1 MRRTTVILLST
12 ILSILLLSVIFIIY
26 LRFFAP
32 TDRTE
37 QNFLSDDKLSGKVD
51 SINFSSY
58 KVIRFV
64 DESNKQMSDISNS
77 LIVQPFKNGQQKGM
91 FCFPKE
97 LSFMINKQVS
107 GDTLVIKLRYPEKQF
122 TALLDKYKSKRMH
135 LNFYLY
141 TDSASS
147 LSLRNE
153 SNNLETIFKK
163 VTTREA
169 TVYVTNKILID
180 SCKID
185 RLNVSGY
192 DAQICLANNKIN
204 IFSLDL
210 ENLNNWKVD
219 KCDINEEHLTGKG
232 NNYMSLPKSECKKMV
247 WKGKTK
253 DSEINVSLKADKAT
267 ISF

>member
-1 MRRTTVILLST
+1 MRRTTVILLAT
-12 ILSILLLSVIFIIY
+12 ISSVLLLSVIFIIH

-37 QNFLSDDKLSGKVD
+37 KSFLSEDKLSGKVD

-64 DESNKQMSDISNS
+64 DESNKQMSDISSS
-77 LIVQPFKNGQQKGM
+77 LIVQPFKNEQQKGM

-107 GDTLVIKLRYPEKQF
+107 GDTLVIKLKYPEKQLA
-122 TALLDKYKSKRMH
+122 ALLDKYKSKRMH
-135 LNFYLY
+135 SYFYLY
-141 TDSASS
+141 TDSTSS
-147 LSLRNE
+147 LSVRNE

-163 VTTREA
+163 ITLREA
-169 TVYVTNKILID
+169 TVYVANKILID
-180 SCKID
+180 SCKIG

-192 DAQICLANNKIN
+192 HAQIYLANNKIN

-210 ENLNNWKVD
+210 ENLNDWKVD
-219 KCDINEEHLTGKG
+219 KCDISEEHLTGKG
-232 NNYMSLPKSECKKMV
+232 DNYVSLPKTECKKMV

-253 DSEINVSLKADKAT
+253 DSEIRVSLKSDKAT

>member
-1 MRRTTVILLST
+1 MRRTTVILLA
-12 ILSILLLSVIFIIY
+12 ILSSVLLLSVIFIIH

-32 TDRTE
+32 IDKTE
-37 QNFLSDDKLSGKVD
+37 KNFLSNDNFSGKVD
-51 SINFSSY
+51 SINVSLY

-64 DESNKQMSDISNS
+64 DENNNEVNDISSS
-77 LIVQPFKNGQQKGM
+77 LMVQTFKNEQQKGM
-91 FCFPKE
+91 FCYPKE

-107 GDTLVIKLRYPEKQF
+107 GDTLVIKLSYSEEHL
-122 TALLDKYKSKRMH
+122 TDLLDKYKSKRMH
-135 LNFYLY
+135 ANFSLY
-141 TDSASS
+141 TNSAST
-147 LSLRNE
+147 LSIRNE
-153 SNNLETIFKK
+153 SKKMGTILKMITLK
-163 VTTREA
+163 EA
-169 TVYVTNKILID
+169 TVYGVNEIVID

-185 RLNVSGY
+185 RLNISGY
-192 DAQICLANNKIN
+192 HAQISLANNKIN
-204 IFSLDL
+204 IFSIDL

-232 NNYMSLPKSECKKMV
+232 NNYVSLPKTECKKMV

>member
-1 MRRTTVILLST
+1 MRRTTVILLA
-12 ILSILLLSVIFIIY
+12 ILSSVLLLSVIFIIH

-32 TDRTE
+32 INKTE
-37 QNFLSDDKLSGKVD
+37 KNFLSNDKFSGKVD
-51 SINFSSY
+51 SINVSLY

-64 DESNKQMSDISNS
+64 DENNNEVNDISSS
-77 LIVQPFKNGQQKGM
+77 LMVQPFKNEQQKGM
-91 FCFPKE
+91 FCYPKE

-107 GDTLVIKLRYPEKQF
+107 GDTLVIKLSYPEEQL

-135 LNFYLY
+135 SDFSLY

-147 LSLRNE
+147 LSIKNE
-153 SNNLETIFKK
+153 SKKMGTIFRKVILKK
-163 VTTREA
+163 A
-169 TVYVTNKILID
+169 TVYTVKELFID

-185 RLNVSGY
+185 RLNISGY
-192 DAQICLANNKIN
+192 HAHIFLANNKIN
-204 IFSLDL
+204 IFSIDL
-210 ENLNNWKVD
+210 ENLNNWNVD

-232 NNYMSLPKSECKKMV
+232 NNYVSLPKTECKKMV